1 MDIGIHSIL
10 KSASNSSSFAFHR
23 VKDSLN
29 CSRNNNSFLESSL
42 RLVDEAVEELFIGE
56 SDVDDVSHDF
66 EVLSWICKWSNEI
79 FDDLVE
85 DVADAIMVQL
95 LDLLFVFSHGKLLQ
109 LSWVLDDLV
118 HRFLLLVLV
127 DVRLVLINAVSDDLV
142 DLVVVSVMDSG
153 LIEDVVLEV
162 VWPLFRSNVDFGEAK
177 HRDEAVLVQ
186 ELILINLV
194 PIVQWSAK
202 RSESLDVSLSFS
214 WPKSTDELQLVL
226 KVLMVYQKIDVDTDV
241 VHGLNVD
248 LFKRISESSL
258 IDMFLQRMKVQ
269 VESLVLTHD

>member
-1 MDIGIHSIL
+1 VDIGIHSIL